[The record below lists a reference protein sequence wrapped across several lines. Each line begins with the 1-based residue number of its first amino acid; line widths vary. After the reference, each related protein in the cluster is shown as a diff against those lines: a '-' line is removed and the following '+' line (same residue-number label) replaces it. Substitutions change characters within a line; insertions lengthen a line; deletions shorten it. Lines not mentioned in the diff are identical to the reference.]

1 MEKRSSEF
9 YVKTD
14 SKVVQTIGK
23 SYVMQPQIC
32 FKGGSIKWY
41 KDTYKKEP
49 DKTDLQ
55 DYLCGQYRKKAEIY
69 DEEEYKSSKIKR
81 CYQ

>member
-23 SYVMQPQIC
+23 SYVMQPRIC

-41 KDTYKKEP
+41 KDTYKSEP

-55 DYLCGQYRKKAEIY
+55 NYLRGQDRKQAERN
-69 DEEEYKSSKIKR
+69 DEEKYESSKIKR
-81 CYQ
+81 CS

>member
-41 KDTYKKEP
+41 EDAYKKEP
-49 DKTDLQ
+49 DKTNL
-55 DYLCGQYRKKAEIY
+55 
-69 DEEEYKSSKIKR
+69 
-81 CYQ
+81 

>member
-1 MEKRSSEF
+1 MEKRSGEF

-32 FKGGSIKWY
+32 FKGGSIK
-41 KDTYKKEP
+41 
-49 DKTDLQ
+49 
-55 DYLCGQYRKKAEIY
+55 
-69 DEEEYKSSKIKR
+69 
-81 CYQ
+81 

>member
-1 MEKRSSEF
+1 MEKRSGEF

-32 FKGGSIKWY
+32 FKGGSIKQ
-41 KDTYKKEP
+41 TILQEIIHRISSQ
-49 DKTDLQ
+49 KTLNFYANQ
-55 DYLCGQYRKKAEIY
+55 AIWRT
-69 DEEEYKSSKIKR
+69 
-81 CYQ
+81 

>member
-23 SYVMQPQIC
+23 SYVMQPRIC

-41 KDTYKKEP
+41 KDTYKSEP
-49 DKTDLQ
+49 DKTDL
-55 DYLCGQYRKKAEIY
+55 
-69 DEEEYKSSKIKR
+69 
-81 CYQ
+81 